1 MLHTHTHTHT
11 QNTLVPD
18 QLSRKSLWYCTPTY
32 ATCTSGSSHVLLP
45 QGIKLKLAL
54 KRLSAVT
61 IMWAYCF
68 QWLAT
73 DTITPDIW
81 ESQIAMVSYR
91 YNYTWYLRVSKRRP
105 VNSLS
110 SNMTS
115 WGQIEMY
122 RNFVSKKLFH
132 LRNRLKEFR
141 NKMLPHYFGKI
152 THAGSR
158 SFLSPYLM

>member
-1 MLHTHTHTHT
+1 MRVSKYLKRNIGDSHSSKHLQKRIFNVTHTHTHT

-73 DTITPDIW
+73 DTITPDI
-81 ESQIAMVSYR
+81 
-91 YNYTWYLRVSKRRP
+91 
-105 VNSLS
+105 
-110 SNMTS
+110 
-115 WGQIEMY
+115 
-122 RNFVSKKLFH
+122 
-132 LRNRLKEFR
+132 
-141 NKMLPHYFGKI
+141 
-152 THAGSR
+152 
-158 SFLSPYLM
+158 